1 MSGAGLMVG
10 LLLSAA
16 QAPRRWEPAFACLA
30 VAAGDLDGDGRPD
43 LVSAR
48 VLANEVRV
56 RVSSGVDVR
65 HRVVGLRTD
74 GSPSSVA
81 LADVDGDGKL
91 DLVVGCASG
100 RIDVFVNRAGETTG
114 GAPFSSRSRLY
125 ANRGVSAVAVGDFN
139 GDGRPDIAAT
149 DAAAGGL
156 SLLFNL
162 GSKGTGAAFDEIMPT
177 DGFEKALS
185 DLPLPERGGR
195 FRDTSLPEFPP
206 CPFAPKNSPS
216 PSACYRTGRSPEAGA
231 VGDFNGDGKPDL
243 AVANGLDATVGIFLN
258 KGDGTF
264 RDMVAYPVGKGPI
277 WIAVGDFD
285 GDGKPDLAVADFYG
299 EDEHGRL
306 SLLRGEGDGTFEP
319 ELKLAAGP
327 APVAVASADFDGD
340 GRPDLAVAESGQGV
354 GKTVTVLRGLGG
366 MKFAAPVEVWVPQS
380 PNALAVGDMDGDG
393 KPDLVV
399 ATTQGVA
406 ILHNLGAK
414 GFER

>member
-1 MSGAGLMVG
+1 MTADLF
-10 LLLSAA
+10 
-16 QAPRRWEPAFACLA
+16 FAVALA
-30 VAAGDLDGDGRPD
+30 VRLAPVSGNPTALSLCDLDGDGRLDVVVALPAEGRWAFMLGNLGGGLTRPISAPAGKMPFAVVCGDVTGDGKPD
-43 LVSAR
+43 VIVGDTGEERLDVWENLGDGLLAGQGFRISEHVELRAVSA
-48 VLANEVRV
+48 LASMKPRGD
-56 RVSSGVDVR
+56 RAA
-65 HRVVGLRTD
+65 VV
-74 GSPSSVA
+74 VA
-81 LADVDGDGKL
+81 LAAEDRIEVLFSAGKGRL
-91 DLVVGCASG
+91 DRPFIHDKRNIRWCDRSTDLRSSCVET
-100 RIDVFVNRAGETTG
+100 GE
-114 GAPFSSRSRLY
+114 
-125 ANRGVSAVAVGDFN
+125 
-139 GDGRPDIAAT
+139 
-149 DAAAGGL
+149 
-156 SLLFNL
+156 
-162 GSKGTGAAFDEIMPT
+162 
-177 DGFEKALS
+177 
-185 DLPLPERGGR
+185 
-195 FRDTSLPEFPP
+195 
-206 CPFAPKNSPS
+206 
-216 PSACYRTGRSPEAGA
+216 SPEALA

-299 EDEHGRL
+299 EDERGRL
-306 SLLRGEGDGTFEP
+306 SLLRGKGDGTFEP

-366 MKFAAPVEVWVPQS
+366 MKFAAPVEVGVPQS

-399 ATTQGVA
+399 ATTQGVV